1 MKTQKYHFILAI
13 WIGILCVAA
22 PGAVELP
29 RPAESVLLGRANPA
43 LGEIDKLGVS
53 IVPPGAE
60 PNKNGLVFKELKAKV
75 KNKLKETGIKIDF
88 RIAGRI
94 SNIPELRV
102 DIDMLKLDDSQRYV
116 FRIQTSLAR
125 TVVLPIQRSV
135 HLKTDV
141 WKVESAIQAVSV
153 QDMSQKV
160 ADVVLEQVE
169 TFINCHLIA
178 NRNGVQPANAN
189 GVSTAPQKWAKPAVK
204 PELAKYR
211 YVASKNSKV
220 FHKPEC
226 HWARRILPK
235 NLVGYKS
242 REEAIEAGKRPCKQC
257 KP

>member
-1 MKTQKYHFILAI
+1 MEIQKYQFILAI

-29 RPAESVLLGRANPA
+29 RPEESVLLGRANPA
-43 LGEIDKLGVS
+43 LREVDKLLVC

-60 PNKNGLVFKELKAKV
+60 PNKDGLVFKELEVEV
-75 KNKLKETGIKIDF
+75 KNKLKEAGIKMDF
-88 RIAGRI
+88 RVVGSI

-102 DIDMLKLDDSQRYV
+102 DINMLKLNDFQRYA

-153 QDMSQKV
+153 QDMPQKV

-178 NRNGVQPANAN
+178 TRNGVQSANVNEVGTSAK
-189 GVSTAPQKWAKPAVK
+189 KWAAPTVK
-204 PELAKYR
+204 PELAKHR

-226 HWARRILPK
+226 YWARRIVLK